1 MLLDKRTK
9 ALEAL
14 QGDRKKLILV
24 LSGIVILLCYHL
36 IFFRLFPNRN
46 GLLGEDFSLFL
57 PRLLD
62 GYIWAKNNS
71 AFSIPWFTPSFC
83 GGEPAY
89 PDPQNIYFTIPQAFT
104 AYFNPL
110 QSIYFAI
117 VAMSAAGFTGT
128 YFALRSVYK
137 SSASSAMLG
146 STLFL
151 FNGFFIYRM
160 AMGAIVFH
168 SIMLFPWIVYF
179 AFKETKKDTSSFR
192 IRDNLLNAIVIALIA
207 AYWLYSGM
215 VNILVPLALSF
226 LVIVLGRSINGN
238 LKPEFWKISIIA
250 FALLLALVAS
260 KLNAEMAYLKIFDRS
275 FYDLGGTRN
284 LFDGFY
290 ISFRSLFFPSTK
302 SDMVYLLTNQKFFLG
317 RHEFEYGVTFVPL
330 LLLGI
335 FFIRQRIRIRDWFW
349 QVFQSKIHLAIFA
362 LIVLILLIPVLFN
375 YYQPDWNRLLKSLP
389 VLKNSSTLIRFN
401 VMYILPIVIISVM
414 AFDKALS
421 GGMVKILSATGFI
434 VLIIAINA
442 LTDKTFYQKQ
452 PYNPEPINNSYAKIK
467 ISGETPTINFVGNIE
482 NSPFLSNAAQIGADF
497 TVGISRLRCYEP
509 MFGYQ
514 LEAMPIKTLHQGPVT
529 DVTAGTLNIKNPA
542 CYVFPKS
549 NGCVPGD
556 HFKVSELNQAK
567 KFTGYHPYDFII
579 PKRQTILNYIT
590 LVTLLGCLLLLALAI
605 CERVWPWLKR
615 ELRQFS

>member
-1 MLLDKRTK
+1 MLLEKRIK
-9 ALEAL
+9 IFEVL
-14 QGDRKKLILV
+14 QSDRKKLILV

-71 AFSIPWFTPSFC
+71 AFTVPWFTPSFC

-128 YFALRSVYK
+128 YFALRSVYQ

-146 STLFL
+146 ATLFL

-179 AFKETKKDTSSFR
+179 ALKENNKDTSSMR
-192 IRDNLLNAIVIALIA
+192 VKDNLLNAIIIALIA
-207 AYWLYSGM
+207 AYWLNSGM
-215 VNILVPLALSF
+215 VNVLVPLALSF

-238 LKPEFWKISIIA
+238 LKPEFWKISIV
-250 FALLLALVAS
+250 ALPFLLALVAS
-260 KLNAEMAYLKIFDRS
+260 KLNADMAYLKYFNRS
-275 FYDLGGTRN
+275 YYDLGGTKY
-284 LFDGFY
+284 LVDGFY

-302 SDMVYLLTNQKFFLG
+302 SDLVYLLTNQKFFLG

-330 LLLGI
+330 ILLGI
-335 FFIRQRIRIRDWFW
+335 FFFQQNAQLKDWIR
-349 QVFQSKIHLAIFA
+349 QVFQSKIRLVSLV
-362 LIVLILLIPVLFN
+362 LIVLILLIPVLIN

-389 VLKNSSTLIRFN
+389 ILKNSSTLIRFN
-401 VMYILPIVIISVM
+401 VMYILPVVILSAL
-414 AFDKALS
+414 AFDKAIS
-421 GGMVKILSATGFI
+421 GGMVKILVATGFI

-442 LTDKTFYQKQ
+442 FTDKGFYQKQ
-452 PYNPEPINNSYAKIK
+452 RYNPESINKSYAQIK
-467 ISGETPTINFVGNIE
+467 KTGEIPTISYVGYIE
-482 NSPFLSNAAQIGADF
+482 YTNLFSNPDQISADF
-497 TVGISRLRCYEP
+497 TFGISRLRCYEP

-514 LEAMPIKTLHQGPVT
+514 LEAMPLKTLHQGPVT

-542 CYVFPKS
+542 CYVFPKA

-567 KFTGYHPYDFII
+567 KFTEYRPYDFVLPERQII
-579 PKRQTILNYIT
+579 FNYIT
-590 LVTLLGCLLLLALAI
+590 LAALLGCLLLLAMAI